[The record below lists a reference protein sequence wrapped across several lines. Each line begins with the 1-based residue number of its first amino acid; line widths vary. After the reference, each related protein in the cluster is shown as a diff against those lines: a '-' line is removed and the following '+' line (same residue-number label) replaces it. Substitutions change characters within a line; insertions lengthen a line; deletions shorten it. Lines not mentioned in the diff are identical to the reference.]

1 MAATALTA
9 SYRRVAA
16 RRGFILVALGI
27 ACLIGMLAELMI
39 GAGTLSLPEV
49 LHGLLRPAEV
59 DPSIRVILW
68 QLRLPIVCTAALAG
82 AGLALA
88 GGLMQSALRNPLAEP
103 FTLGLSSAAGFGA
116 ALAIVFGSGSVAVF
130 NWLPPDLTIF
140 VSAFAFSLLVIL
152 GIGVLA
158 HRQRMTPDTIALL
171 GIAIHFTFSS
181 LLALTQYLANADQ
194 LQSLVFWLLGSV
206 QRTSWT
212 KVDIDAVLLALI
224 GPVLLARA
232 WMLTAV
238 RGFGDEAAVLG
249 IKVQRVRFLMLCA
262 AALLAGSVTATVGIV
277 GFVGLVGPHIA
288 RMLVGEDQRFALPAA
303 AACGVL
309 IMTTAAIASEIIIP
323 GAVLPIGMLTA
334 LLGVPFFLV
343 QILEGAGIACL
354 RSSSLACRWAASGS
368 SPMSPSPRRR
378 EVPWRCSAAMAPA
391 RQH

>member
-1 MAATALTA
+1 
-9 SYRRVAA
+9 
-16 RRGFILVALGI
+16 
-27 ACLIGMLAELMI
+27 MLAELMI
-39 GAGTLSLPEV
+39 GSGTLSLPDV
-49 LHGLLRPAEV
+49 LQGLFRPEDV
-59 DPSIRVILW
+59 DPTVRVILW

-82 AGLALA
+82 AGLAIA

-116 ALAIVFGSGSVAVF
+116 ALAIVCGSGTVALF
-130 NWLPPDLTIF
+130 DWLPPDLTIF
-140 VSAFAFSLLVIL
+140 VSAFAFSLMVIL
-152 GIGVLA
+152 GVGVLA

-181 LLALTQYLANADQ
+181 LLAFTQYLANADQ

-206 QRTSWT
+206 QRTNWT
-212 KVDIDAVLLALI
+212 KVEIDAVLLGLV
-224 GPVLLARA
+224 GPLLLARA

-238 RGFGDEAAVLG
+238 HGFGDEAAVLG
-249 IKVQRVRFLMLCA
+249 IKVQRVRFLMLFA

-303 AACGVL
+303 AACGIL
-309 IMTTAAIASEIIIP
+309 IMTTAAIASEILVP

-343 QILEGAGIACL
+343 QILG
-354 RSSSLACRWAASGS
+354 RRASH
-368 SPMSPSPRRR
+368 
-378 EVPWRCSAAMAPA
+378 V
-391 RQH
+391 